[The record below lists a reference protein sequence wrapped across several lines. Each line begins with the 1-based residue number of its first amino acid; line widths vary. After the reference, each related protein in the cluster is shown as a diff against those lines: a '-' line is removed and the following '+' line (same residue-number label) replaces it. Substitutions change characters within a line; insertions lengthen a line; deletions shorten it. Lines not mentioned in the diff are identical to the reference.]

1 MRKTYAKTRQN
12 SGSKKRG
19 IHSNSPSRGSIKM
32 NTSAVFSMASTRW
45 ATNVTRT
52 DASMDQFVKVV
63 IGKDE
68 RIALQQEIVQS
79 RNLDDASP

>member
-12 SGSKKRG
+12 SGSKKSG
-19 IHSNSPSRGSIKM
+19 IHSNSPLRASPKKKISAAFSI
-32 NTSAVFSMASTRW
+32 ASTRW

-52 DASMDQFVKVV
+52 DASRLQSTKMVM
-63 IGKDE
+63 GKEE
-68 RIALQQEIVQS
+68 RIALQQEIIQS